1 MAALRNCS
9 FVCIPFLALLSAPM
23 ARASEDPAQALAD
36 RIDELLGRV
45 LKTKGVTPAPA
56 ADDAEYLR
64 RVYLDLAGRIPRIDE
79 VRDFLADKHADKR
92 QRLVTRLLAG
102 PAHARHASQTLRAFL
117 VPQASANP
125 RLQHL
130 AVSLEAWLRPRIRAG
145 RGYDALVREMLTA
158 PLDYHDRP
166 ANAAGPPL
174 VSSPIAFYQANDLK
188 AETVASSAAR
198 LFLGIKIECAQ
209 CHDHP
214 FAQWT
219 RRQFWETAA
228 FFAGVPPLEANA
240 ARPAPDDMPLSLRFR
255 LRIPDQNT
263 MVAARFLD
271 GGEPDWDARPDPRR
285 LFADWMTA
293 RNNPYFAR
301 MAANRIWAQLFG
313 VGLVDPI
320 DDFGPH
326 NKPSHP
332 ELLDELARAFAD
344 NGCDERFLLR
354 ALTRTASY
362 QRTSRAD
369 HPDQEDARLFAR
381 MNVKG
386 LSAEQLFDSLA
397 LATGYRDPVPLA
409 ARPAF
414 GWERDSPRG
423 QFVAKFGG
431 ASRRTD
437 QQASIL
443 QALALMNGKW
453 LARQT
458 DLAHGET
465 LRAVADAPFL
475 DDKGR
480 LETLYLATLSRT
492 PRPEELRRLGAYLE
506 RAASADERRKALA
519 DVFWTLLNSNEF
531 LLNH

>member
-1 MAALRNCS
+1 MAAIRNGL
-9 FVCIPFLALLSAPM
+9 FVCIPILMLSSAPI
-23 ARASEDPAQALAD
+23 ARAREDSAQTLAA
-36 RIDELLGRV
+36 RIDELVERA
-45 LKTKGVTPAPA
+45 LKAKGVTPASA

-64 RVYLDLAGRIPRIDE
+64 RVFLDLAGRIPRIDE
-79 VRDFLADKHADKR
+79 VRDFLADKRADKR
-92 QRLVTRLLAG
+92 QRLVARLLAG
-102 PAHARHASQTLRAFL
+102 PAYARHASQTLRAFL

-145 RGYDALVREMLTA
+145 RGYDALVREILTA
-158 PLDYHDRP
+158 PLDYHERP
-166 ANAAGPPL
+166 ADAAGPPV

-240 ARPAPDDMPLSLRFR
+240 ARPSSGDIPLSLRFQ
-255 LRIPDQNT
+255 LRIPDQNAT
-263 MVAARFLD
+263 VAARFLD
-271 GGEPDWDARPDPRR
+271 GGAPDWNARPDPRR

-293 RNNPYFAR
+293 RSNPYFAR
-301 MAANRIWAQLFG
+301 MAANRVWAQLFG

-344 NGCDERFLLR
+344 NGCDEKFLLR
-354 ALTRTASY
+354 ALTRTAAY
-362 QRTSRAD
+362 QRTSRVDRA
-369 HPDQEDARLFAR
+369 DQEDARLFAR

-397 LATGYRDPVPLA
+397 LATGYRDLVPLA
-409 ARPAF
+409 ARAAF
-414 GWERDSPRG
+414 GWEPESPRG
-423 QFVAKFGG
+423 QFAAKFGG
-431 ASRRTD
+431 GSRRTD

-458 DLAHGET
+458 DPAHGEM
-465 LRAVADAPFL
+465 LRAVTDAPFL

-492 PRPEELRRLGAYLE
+492 PRPEELRRLRTYLE
-506 RAASADERRKALA
+506 RGASANKRREALA
-519 DVFWTLLNSNEF
+519 GVFWTLLNSNEF

>member
-1 MAALRNCS
+1 MSRSLVWMACLGL
-9 FVCIPFLALLSAPM
+9 LAGFAGTPAAEAADES
-23 ARASEDPAQALAD
+23 AQALAK
-36 RIDELLGRV
+36 RIDEHLARTFQTRGM
-45 LKTKGVTPAPA
+45 TPAPA

-79 VRDFLADKHADKR
+79 VRDFLADKRPDKR
-92 QRLVTRLLAG
+92 TRLVERLLAS
-102 PAHARHASQTLRAFL
+102 PAFAHHSSQTLRAFL

-125 RLQHL
+125 KLEYL
-130 AVSLEAWLRPRIRAG
+130 AVSLESWLQQRIRAG
-145 RGYDALVREMLTA
+145 RRFDQIVRELLTA
-158 PLDYHDRP
+158 PLDYHERPLDRP
-166 ANAAGPPL
+166 GQPISASPL
-174 VSSPIAFYQANDLK
+174 AFYQANDLK

-214 FAQWT
+214 HAQWT

-228 FFAGVPPLEANA
+228 FFASVPPREANTPP
-240 ARPAPDDMPLSLRFR
+240 PASDDEPLSQRYR
-255 LRIPDQNT
+255 LTIPDQKT
-263 MVAARFLD
+263 TVSAHFLD
-271 GGEPDWDARPDPRR
+271 GEAPDWSKRPDPRR
-285 LFADWMTA
+285 LFAEWVTA
-293 RNNPYFAR
+293 RDNPYFAR

-332 ELLDELARAFAD
+332 QLLDELARAFAA
-344 NGCDERFLLR
+344 NGCDEKFLIR
-354 ALTRTASY
+354 ALTDTAAY

-369 HPDQEDARLFAR
+369 HAGQEDPRLFAR
-381 MNVKG
+381 MNIKG

-397 LATGYRDPVPLA
+397 LASGYREPVPLA

-414 GWERDSPRG
+414 GWEPDAPRG
-423 QFVAKFGG
+423 RFIAKFGG
-431 ASRRTD
+431 GSRRTD

-443 QALALMNGKW
+443 QALALMNGDW

-458 DLAHGET
+458 DPERGEM
-465 LRAVADAPFL
+465 LRAVVAAPFL
-475 DDKGR
+475 DNKGR
-480 LETLYLATLSRT
+480 LESLYLATLSRP
-492 PRPEELRRLGAYLE
+492 PRPEELRRMLAYLE
-506 RAASADERRKALA
+506 RGGPASDRRKALA
-519 DVFWTLLNSNEF
+519 DIFWALLNSNEF

>member
-1 MAALRNCS
+1 ML
-9 FVCIPFLALLSAPM
+9 IPFLALLPAQT
-23 ARASEDPAQALAD
+23 AWASEDSAQALAK
-36 RIDELLGRV
+36 RIDERVEHV
-45 LKTKGVTPAPA
+45 LKAKGVTLAPM
-56 ADDAEYLR
+56 ADDAEFLR
-64 RVYLDLAGRIPRIDE
+64 RIFLDLTGRIPRIDE
-79 VRDFLADKHADKR
+79 ARDFLADKRADKR
-92 QRLVTRLLAG
+92 QRTVDRLLAG
-102 PAHARHASQTLRAFL
+102 PAYARHASQTLRAFL
-117 VPQASANP
+117 VPQAPTNP

-145 RGYDALVREMLTA
+145 RGYDALVREILTA

-166 ANAAGPPL
+166 ADAGGPPI

-228 FFAGVPPLEANA
+228 FFACVPPREAYA
-240 ARPAPDDMPLSLRFR
+240 ARSTTDDIPLSLRFQ

-263 MVAARFLD
+263 TVAARFLD
-271 GGEPDWDARPDPRR
+271 GGAPDWDARPDPRR

-301 MAANRIWAQLFG
+301 MAANRVWAQLFG
-313 VGLVDPI
+313 IGLVDPI

-344 NGCDERFLLR
+344 NGYNDRFLVR
-354 ALTRTASY
+354 AITRTAAY
-362 QRTSRAD
+362 QRTSRAN
-369 HPDQEDARLFAR
+369 HADQEDARLFAR

-414 GWERDSPRG
+414 GWESESPRG
-423 QFVAKFGG
+423 QFIAKFGG
-431 ASRRTD
+431 GSRRTD

-458 DLAHGET
+458 DPAHGEM
-465 LRAVADAPFL
+465 LRAGADAPFL

-480 LETLYLATLSRT
+480 LETLYLATLSRR
-492 PRPEELRRLGAYLE
+492 PRPEELRRLLANLE
-506 RAASADERRKALA
+506 RGESANDRHKALA

>member
-1 MAALRNCS
+1 MSHTPAGIS
-9 FVCIPFLALLSAPM
+9 ILALCILWVAVPA
-23 ARASEDPAQALAD
+23 ARSGEDPTQALAD
-36 RIDELLGRV
+36 RIDEHLARTF
-45 LKTKGVTPAPA
+45 KAKGVPPAPVS
-56 ADDAEYLR
+56 DDAEYLR

-79 VRDFLADKHADKR
+79 VRDFLADKREGKR
-92 QRLVTRLLAG
+92 TRLVKQLLAS
-102 PAHARHASQTLRAFL
+102 PAYAQHASQTLRAFL

-130 AVSLEAWLRPRIRAG
+130 AVSLEAWLRQRIRTG
-145 RGYDALVREMLTA
+145 RSYDAIVREIMTA
-158 PLDYHDRP
+158 PLDYHERP
-166 ANAAGPPL
+166 ADQPGSPIT
-174 VSSPIAFYQANDLK
+174 SSPLAFYQANDLK
-188 AETVASSAAR
+188 AETVAASAAR

-228 FFAGVPPLEANA
+228 FFAGVPPLDASA
-240 ARPAPDDMPLSLRFR
+240 ARPASSDMRLSLRFR
-255 LRIPDQNT
+255 LAIPDQNT
-263 MVAARFLD
+263 TVVARFLD
-271 GGEPDWDARPDPRR
+271 GVEPDCNTRPDPRR
-285 LFADWMTA
+285 LFADWATA
-293 RNNPYFAR
+293 PSNPYFAR
-301 MAANRIWAQLFG
+301 MAANRVWAQLFG
-313 VGLVDPI
+313 IGLVDPI

-344 NGCDERFLLR
+344 NGCDERFLIC
-354 ALTRTASY
+354 AITRTAAY

-369 HPDQEDARLFAR
+369 HASQEAPRLFAC

-409 ARPAF
+409 ARPVF
-414 GWERDSPRG
+414 GWEPESPRG
-423 QFVAKFGG
+423 QFIAKFGG
-431 ASRRTD
+431 GSHRTD

-443 QALALMNGKW
+443 QALAMMNGKW
-453 LARQT
+453 LARQA
-458 DLAHGET
+458 DPDHGEM

-475 DDKGR
+475 DNKGR
-480 LETLYLATLSRT
+480 IETLYLATLSRT
-492 PRPEELRRLGAYLE
+492 PRTEELRRLQVYLE
-506 RAASADERRKALA
+506 RGGIANDRRKALA